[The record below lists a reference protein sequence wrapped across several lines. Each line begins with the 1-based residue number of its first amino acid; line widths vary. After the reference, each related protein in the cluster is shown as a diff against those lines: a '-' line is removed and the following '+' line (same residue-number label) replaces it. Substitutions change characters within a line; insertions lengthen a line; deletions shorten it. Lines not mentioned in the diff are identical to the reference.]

1 MQRGNNK
8 IMGKSKKRAG
18 FTLIEVIV
26 AMAIL
31 MVVILALVSSYYSYY
46 NSVKQMT
53 YRAIGQNLAE
63 VMLEETRSLQVT
75 ILDSLVDYKY
85 IKPST
90 YSGRYPTA
98 WDYYKLSDDKEN
110 LVVIDKTEWDAIPEY
125 VGSTP
130 NPEKIP
136 DGIPY
141 PLDKTVVTND
151 PSDPA
156 SWYDSDPTVYDSG
169 EYPTYETDSSLRLEG
184 IATVFGLKDT
194 DFSAPAWQ
202 SIMNSVSYKN
212 LPSSIIVTPVYHN
225 DGTTE
230 SYDYTILLNKETF
243 PNYFRRIKITD
254 LTPGVGVSMKIFKIE
269 VTIYWNVGGTEQSV
283 TVTGEKSFTP

>member
-1 MQRGNNK
+1 
-8 IMGKSKKRAG
+8 MGKIKKRAG

-53 YRAIGQNLAE
+53 YKAIGQNLAE

-75 ILDSLVDYKY
+75 ILDSLVKGGQYPSEPSWKKY
-85 IKPST
+85 
-90 YSGRYPTA
+90 
-98 WDYYKLSDDKEN
+98 DYYPDNPIIYE
-110 LVVIDKTEWDAIPEY
+110 E
-125 VGSTP
+125 ST
-130 NPEKIP
+130 
-136 DGIPY
+136 DFASGIPAGI
-141 PLDKTVVTND
+141 PFPADKNT
-151 PSDPA
+151 
-156 SWYDSDPTVYDSG
+156 DPTVYDSG
-169 EYPTYETDSSLRLEG
+169 EYPNYEIDSSLRLEG

-202 SIMNSVSYKN
+202 NIMNSDSYKN

-230 SYDYTILLNKETF
+230 SYDYTVLLNKETF
-243 PNYFRRIKITD
+243 PNYFRRVKITD
-254 LTPGVGVSMKIFKIE
+254 LAPGVGVSMKIFKIE
-269 VTIYWNVGGTEQSV
+269 VTIYWKVGGTVQSV
-283 TVTGEKSFTP
+283 TVTGEKSYTP

>member
-1 MQRGNNK
+1 
-8 IMGKSKKRAG
+8 MGKIKKRAG

-75 ILDSLVDYKY
+75 ILDSLVKGGQYPSEPSWKKY
-85 IKPST
+85 DHYTDDPLIYEEST
-90 YSGRYPTA
+90 DFA
-98 WDYYKLSDDKEN
+98 SD
-110 LVVIDKTEWDAIPEY
+110 IPE
-125 VGSTP
+125 
-130 NPEKIP
+130 
-136 DGIPY
+136 GIPY
-141 PLDKTVVTND
+141 PIDKN
-151 PSDPA
+151 P
-156 SWYDSDPTVYDSG
+156 DSTVYDSG
-169 EYPTYETDSSLRLEG
+169 EYPTYEIDSSLRLEG
-184 IATVFGLKDT
+184 IETVFGLEDT
-194 DFSAPAWQ
+194 GFSPSAWDD
-202 SIMNSVSYKN
+202 IMNSPSYKN
-212 LPSSIIVTPVYHN
+212 LPSSIVVTPVRHY

-254 LTPGVGVSMKIFKIE
+254 LTPNVVGGSPMKLYKIE
-269 VTIYWNVGGTEQSV
+269 VTIYWNIGGIEQSV
-283 TVTGEKSFTP
+283 TVTGEKSYTP

>member
-75 ILDSLVDYKY
+75 ILDSLVKGGQYPSEAY
-85 IKPST
+85 WEMYKPSDSHPGS
-90 YSGRYPTA
+90 YEV
-98 WDYYKLSDDKEN
+98 DNVN
-110 LVVIDKTEWDAIPEY
+110 LDLD
-125 VGSTP
+125 
-130 NPEKIP
+130 IP
-136 DGIPY
+136 DAIPY
-141 PLDKTVVTND
+141 PLDTT
-151 PSDPA
+151 
-156 SWYDSDPTVYDSG
+156 SDPTVYDSG
-169 EYPTYETDSSLRLEG
+169 KVESSFRLER
-184 IATVFGLKDT
+184 INSVFGKDDGT
-194 DFSAPAWQ
+194 ID
-202 SIMNSVSYKN
+202 INSDSYKN
-212 LPSSIIVTPVYHN
+212 LPSSVVITPVYYT
-225 DGTTE
+225 DTG
-230 SYDYTILLNKETF
+230 SYNYTILLNKETF
-243 PNYFRRIKITD
+243 PDYFRRIKITD
-254 LTPGVGVSMKIFKIE
+254 LTPNVTGSSMKIYKIE

-283 TVTGEKSFTP
+283 TVTGEKSYMP